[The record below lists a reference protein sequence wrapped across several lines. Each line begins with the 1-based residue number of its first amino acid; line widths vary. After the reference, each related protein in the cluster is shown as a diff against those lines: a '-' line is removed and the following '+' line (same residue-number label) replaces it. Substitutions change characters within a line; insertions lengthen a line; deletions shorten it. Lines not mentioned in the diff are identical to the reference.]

1 MIDVK
6 KLIINFIFIFFILV
20 SFFIF
25 LKGLNN
31 FEGNRE
37 YSYFLFFLRFLLNF
51 LSLLFLFSSDF
62 EKKKNFL
69 IVIFFSYATLFLIN
83 FFLILNNFYNPHLLR
98 DKEERIKIAK
108 KTNTSFDERSKLDVI
123 LDLRKKNK
131 EAYSVVFPSLN
142 KYSKDNDLK
151 PLSAISN
158 VLTVYGNETGKY
170 LIYKSDRYGFNN
182 EDSIYDEDTIEYLI
196 IGDSFAHGANV
207 AEGED
212 VASVLRKKGYNSI
225 TIGMGANGPLRE
237 LGSLIEYGVNLKPK
251 KILWFHYS
259 NDLRDLHRE
268 LEDSQLKKYM
278 LEDGFKQNLIIKQ
291 KEIDQVLKKFHDKKF
306 QQYLKKNSGR
316 FVEFSDNS
324 SNFFSKNN
332 LWKFITLFRIRNL
345 LNLDKGA
352 FIKENK
358 ITKETKKNFMKIFS
372 KACKIADKNNA
383 QFFLIN
389 LTSFNTL
396 SKGKTYEN
404 KFTENFLENFFVNK
418 INFGDYILKQNN
430 FKSFF
435 PFGIDGHYSKE
446 GYEILSEIILE
457 NTKKDEL
464 RNCNYDIIKN

>member
-1 MIDVK
+1 M
-6 KLIINFIFIFFILV
+6 
-20 SFFIF
+20 
-25 LKGLNN
+25 
-31 FEGNRE
+31 
-37 YSYFLFFLRFLLNF
+37 
-51 LSLLFLFSSDF
+51 
-62 EKKKNFL
+62 
-69 IVIFFSYATLFLIN
+69 
-83 FFLILNNFYNPHLLR
+83 
-98 DKEERIKIAK
+98 
-108 KTNTSFDERSKLDVI
+108 
-123 LDLRKKNK
+123 
-131 EAYSVVFPSLN
+131 
-142 KYSKDNDLK
+142 
-151 PLSAISN
+151 
-158 VLTVYGNETGKY
+158 LTVYGNETGKY

-404 KFTENFLENFFVNK
+404 KFTENFLENF
-418 INFGDYILKQNN
+418 
-430 FKSFF
+430 
-435 PFGIDGHYSKE
+435 
-446 GYEILSEIILE
+446 
-457 NTKKDEL
+457 
-464 RNCNYDIIKN
+464 

>member
-1 MIDVK
+1 MLQK
-6 KLIINFIFIFFILV
+6 EL
-20 SFFIF
+20 SF
-25 LKGLNN
+25 
-31 FEGNRE
+31 
-37 YSYFLFFLRFLLNF
+37 
-51 LSLLFLFSSDF
+51 
-62 EKKKNFL
+62 
-69 IVIFFSYATLFLIN
+69 
-83 FFLILNNFYNPHLLR
+83 
-98 DKEERIKIAK
+98 
-108 KTNTSFDERSKLDVI
+108 
-123 LDLRKKNK
+123 
-131 EAYSVVFPSLN
+131 
-142 KYSKDNDLK
+142 
-151 PLSAISN
+151 SA
-158 VLTVYGNETGKY
+158 
-170 LIYKSDRYGFNN
+170 
-182 EDSIYDEDTIEYLI
+182 
-196 IGDSFAHGANV
+196 
-207 AEGED
+207 
-212 VASVLRKKGYNSI
+212 NS
-225 TIGMGANGPLRE
+225 
-237 LGSLIEYGVNLKPK
+237 K
-251 KILWFHYS
+251 KI
-259 NDLRDLHRE
+259 
-268 LEDSQLKKYM
+268 
-278 LEDGFKQNLIIKQ
+278 
-291 KEIDQVLKKFHDKKF
+291 
-306 QQYLKKNSGR
+306 
-316 FVEFSDNS
+316 
-324 SNFFSKNN
+324 FFSKNN